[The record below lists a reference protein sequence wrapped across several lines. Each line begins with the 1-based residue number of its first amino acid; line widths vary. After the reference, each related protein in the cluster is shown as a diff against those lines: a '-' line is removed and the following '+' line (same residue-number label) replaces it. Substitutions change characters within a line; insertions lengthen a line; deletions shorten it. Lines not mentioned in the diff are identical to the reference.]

1 MYSIG
6 ANTSDKKAAAVVK
19 LVKKIGSINELIL
32 CSIALAL
39 SPVIRNFLKNFVK
52 KCTLSELAIVIRM
65 IGIDVF
71 IIEKTNRSDPVNPLI
86 QPMDPI
92 IPMSERIITKST
104 INTPATLRRLASSI
118 ITIMTNP
125 IRTKNMASARTKLL
139 TIPTK

>member
-6 ANTSDKKAAAVVK
+6 ANTNDRNAAAVVI
-19 LVKKIGSINELIL
+19 LVKKIGNINESML
-32 CSIALAL
+32 CSIAFAL
-39 SPVIRNFLKNFVK
+39 SPVIRSFLKNFVK

-71 IIEKTNRSDPVNPLI
+71 IMEKTNRSDPVNPLI

-92 IPMSERIITKST
+92 IPISERIITEST
-104 INTPATLRRLASSI
+104 INTPATLRRLANSM
-118 ITIMTNP
+118 ITIITNP

>member
-6 ANTSDKKAAAVVK
+6 ANTSDRNAAAVVI
-19 LVKKIGSINELIL
+19 LVKKIGNINESML
-32 CSIALAL
+32 CSIAFAL
-39 SPVIRNFLKNFVK
+39 SPVIRSFLKYFVK

-71 IIEKTNRSDPVNPLI
+71 IMEKTNRSDPVKPLI

-92 IPMSERIITKST
+92 IPISERIITEST
-104 INTPATLRRLASSI
+104 INTPATLRRLANSM
-118 ITIMTNP
+118 ITIITNP